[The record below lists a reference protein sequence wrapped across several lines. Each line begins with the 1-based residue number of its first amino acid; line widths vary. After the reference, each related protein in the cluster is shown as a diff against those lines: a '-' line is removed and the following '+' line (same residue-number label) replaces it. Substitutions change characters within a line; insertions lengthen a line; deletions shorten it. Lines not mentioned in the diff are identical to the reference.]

1 MAGESDPRAV
11 FPSEPERRAPQLY
24 RLKGT
29 WEPGQ
34 RDGERSRLIVDGRT
48 ADDNDLCTV
57 VVVHEIGGGWAI
69 FPHGG
74 TRFGVR
80 LSRSDALSVARRI
93 LDEAQ

>member
-1 MAGESDPRAV
+1 MAGES
-11 FPSEPERRAPQLY
+11 ERRAASPPEPKRPAPQPY

-34 RDGERSRLIVDGRT
+34 RDDERSRLVVDGRT
-48 ADDNDLCTV
+48 ADGNELCTV
-57 VVVHEIGGGWAI
+57 IVVHEIGGGWVI

-80 LSRSDALSVARRI
+80 LSRSDALRVARRI
-93 LDEAQ
+93 LDEAR